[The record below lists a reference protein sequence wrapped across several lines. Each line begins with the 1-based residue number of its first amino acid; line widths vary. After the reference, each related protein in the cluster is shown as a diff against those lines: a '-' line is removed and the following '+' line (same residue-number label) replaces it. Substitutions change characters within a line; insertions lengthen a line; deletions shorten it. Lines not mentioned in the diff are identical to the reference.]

1 MYIVLALEF
10 FVYDMYDME
19 RPYKTSACVELH
31 DLWPK
36 SHNLMLAIGEVSF
49 PGGLIGKGP

>member
-10 FVYDMYDME
+10 FVYDIYDMQSS
-19 RPYKTSACVELH
+19 YKTNTSEGLH

-36 SHNLMLAIGEVSF
+36 SHLLVRAIR
-49 PGGLIGKGP
+49 